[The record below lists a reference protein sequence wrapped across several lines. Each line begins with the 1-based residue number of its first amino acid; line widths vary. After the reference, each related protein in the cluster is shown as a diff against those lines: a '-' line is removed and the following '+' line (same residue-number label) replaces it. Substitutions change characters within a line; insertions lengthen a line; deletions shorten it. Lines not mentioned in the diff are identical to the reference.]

1 MSMKCPS
8 PQLGGTAET
17 KLANTPECEIPAR
30 PAAELLHELQAHQI
44 ELTMQNEELHQAQ
57 SELEASRDRYL
68 NLYEFAPVGY
78 LTLRSDGLI
87 EDANLTAATLL
98 GTERKNLLLRR
109 FTAQV
114 IAEDQS
120 RWLTLF
126 LAMMQQDGTSS
137 VEVTMQRGDG
147 TAFQALLN
155 CATQKDGGGG
165 TALLIAL
172 TDISERAQR
181 ERVDAFLS
189 QAGSTTTGPFFDTL
203 ALFLA
208 RSLQMD
214 YICIDRLEGDHLNAT
229 TLAVWHDGHF
239 EDNLTYALRDTP
251 CGDVVGKKVCCF
263 PASVCRFFPNDAAL
277 QELQAESY
285 VGVTLWS
292 HTGQPIGLI
301 AMISRRPLTNRTI
314 AETTLERIAVR
325 AAGELER
332 LMAEDALRE
341 SELRFSLFMENL
353 PACTYIKDAQGRHIF
368 ANHALASQ
376 TEATVGSLLGKTNA
390 DLWPPE
396 IAAKL
401 DSADAAVITGRS
413 PLTIE
418 EDVLMKNG
426 VRTYLTTKFPIECSN
441 GETLLGGVSFDITER
456 KQAEAELIQH
466 RKHLEELVSARTLEL
481 EQSRD
486 AADAA
491 NIAKSAF
498 LANMS
503 HEIRTP
509 MNGIIGMANILRR
522 EGVTS
527 KQAQRLDTIDASAQ
541 HLLSVINDV
550 LDISKIEAGKLTLEE
565 APVVVSS
572 LLANVNSILSEGVKA
587 KGIRLLIEAEH
598 LPHNLMG
605 DPTRL
610 QQALLNYATN
620 AVKFTEQ
627 GTVTLRILKQEETAD
642 SVRVRFEVR
651 DTGIGISPE
660 AMSRLFSTF
669 EQADNSMTRKYG
681 GTGLG
686 LAITRRL
693 AALMGGE
700 TGADSTP
707 GVGSTFWFSV
717 KLKKGGAP
725 DSAPTEAALDAE
737 AEIRQRYAGQ
747 RILVVDDE
755 PINREVALMQF
766 EAVGLV
772 ADTAEDGAKAVA
784 MARENRYA
792 AIFMDM
798 QMPKLNGVEATQE
811 IRQLPGYRDTPIIA
825 MTANVFAEDKERCFK
840 AGMNDFLIKP
850 FSPDELFAVL
860 LRSLSRRD
868 AW

>member
-8 PQLGGTAET
+8 PQLREAAET
-17 KLANTPECEIPAR
+17 KFATPECEMPAR
-30 PAAELLHELQAHQI
+30 PAAELLHELQAHQV
-44 ELTMQNEELHQAQ
+44 ELEMQNEELRQAQ

-98 GTERKNLLLRR
+98 VIERKNLLLRR

-126 LAMMQQDGTSS
+126 LTMMKQDGKGS

-155 CATQKDGGGG
+155 CATQKDDGGG
-165 TALLIAL
+165 TALLVAL

-189 QAGSTTTGPFFDTL
+189 QAGSTTTEPFFDTL

-208 RSLQMD
+208 HSLQMD

-229 TLAVWHDGHF
+229 TLAVWHDGRF

-251 CGDVVGKKVCCF
+251 CGDVVGQKVCCF

-301 AMISRRPLTNRTI
+301 AMISRRPLINRTI
-314 AETTLERIAVR
+314 AETTLERVAVR

-368 ANHALASQ
+368 VNQALASQ
-376 TEATVGSLLGKTNA
+376 TEATVGSLLGKTNG

-401 DSADAAVITGRS
+401 DSADAAVIIGRS
-413 PLTIE
+413 PLIIE

-426 VRTYLTTKFPIECSN
+426 VRTYLTTKFPIERSN
-441 GETLLGGVSFDITER
+441 GETFLAGISFDITER
-456 KQAEAELIQH
+456 KQAESELIQH
-466 RKHLEELVSARTLEL
+466 RKYLEELVSARTLEL

-486 AADAA
+486 AAEAA
-491 NIAKSAF
+491 NKAKSVF

-503 HEIRTP
+503 HELRTP
-509 MNGIIGMANILRR
+509 MNGVMGMIDLVLRR
-522 EGVTS
+522 ATDR
-527 KQAQRLDTIDASAQ
+527 QQIDWLNKSRSSAS
-541 HLLSVINDV
+541 HLLSVINDI
-550 LDISKIEAGKLTLEE
+550 LDISKIESDRMALEQRDFSLPNVIDDVMHMQE
-565 APVVVSS
+565 AAALVKELRFSS
-572 LLANVNSILSEGVKA
+572 EIDASVPYMLCGDVMRLKQILINFVG
-587 KGIRLLIEAEH
+587 
-598 LPHNLMG
+598 
-605 DPTRL
+605 
-610 QQALLNYATN
+610 N
-620 AVKFTEQ
+620 AVKFSEHGQ
-627 GTVTLRILKQEETAD
+627 ITVHASAVDKDSHGVLLRIEVAD
-642 SVRVRFEVR
+642 Q
-651 DTGIGISPE
+651 GIGISPE
-660 AMSRLFSTF
+660 QQERLFHAFT
-669 EQADNSMTRKYG
+669 QADDSMTRKYG

-686 LAITRRL
+686 LIISKRL
-693 AALMGGE
+693 AMLMGGDA
-700 TGADSTP
+700 GVDSTL
-707 GVGSTFWFSV
+707 GAGSTFWFTV
-717 KLKKGGAP
+717 KLIAR
-725 DSAPTEAALDAE
+725 EAEPVVAE
-737 AEIRQRYAGQ
+737 AKASVSDATIIQERYFGH

-755 PINREVALMQF
+755 PINREVAQMQL
-766 EAVGLV
+766 EAVDLV
-772 ADTAEDGAKAVA
+772 VDTAEDGAEAIVMAQKAS
-784 MARENRYA
+784 YA
-792 AIFMDM
+792 AILMDM
-798 QMPKLNGVEATQE
+798 QMPELNGLEATHE
-811 IRQLPGYRDTPIIA
+811 IRQLPGYRDIPIIA
-825 MTANVFAEDKERCFK
+825 MTANAFAEDKARCLE

-850 FSPDELFAVL
+850 FNPDQLFEIL
-860 LRSLSRRD
+860 LRALTRRD
-868 AW
+868 A